1 MWNQAPE
8 LMNSIYFVELAEI
21 LNEYNPVI
29 DIDWKRTV
37 VKVFADQ
44 E

>member
-1 MWNQAPE
+1 
-8 LMNSIYFVELAEI
+8 MNSIYFVELAEI